1 MSVDMELRHVRMAQT
16 EEHLMK
22 KLDRIFHQAE
32 DSGRCL
38 TSQEV
43 DDVKDVWEAMKHL
56 YVVKSMEGK

>member
-1 MSVDMELRHVRMAQT
+1 MEAREELRHVRMMQT

-22 KLDRIFHQAE
+22 KLDKIFHQAE

-43 DDVKDVWEAMKHL
+43 DDVKDVWETMQKMLAVASAPK
-56 YVVKSMEGK
+56 

>member
-1 MSVDMELRHVRMAQT
+1 MEAREELRHVRMMQT

-22 KLDRIFHQAE
+22 KLDKIFHQAE

-43 DDVKDVWEAMKHL
+43 DDVKDVWETMQKMLAVSSAPK
-56 YVVKSMEGK
+56 

>member
-1 MSVDMELRHVRMAQT
+1 MGTELELRHVRMAQT

-32 DSGRCL
+32 ENGRCL

-56 YVVKSMEGK
+56 CVVKSMEGK

>member
-1 MSVDMELRHVRMAQT
+1 MEAREELRHVRMMQT

-22 KLDRIFHQAE
+22 KLDKIFHQAE

-43 DDVKDVWEAMKHL
+43 DDVKDVWETMQKMLAVSSASK
-56 YVVKSMEGK
+56 

>member
-22 KLDRIFHQAE
+22 KLDRIFHRAE

-56 YVVKSMEGK
+56 CIVKSMEGK